1 MLTNLS
7 PSLNSDSIFISYSR
21 QDWESHVRPLV
32 ERLRAAG
39 LRVWV
44 DQHLLQGGQDWM
56 DEINHALDVC
66 GRMILCLS
74 PDALE
79 SKYVRMEYRY
89 FIEENKPIIPV
100 MCRETRLL
108 AELRGLQWIPYDL
121 DQLLALLGE
130 SSSVGNQP
138 TDIIHSVASTT
149 TRRSVITSSNAP
161 STREIMALHAHDKPI
176 MTVDFSPDGA
186 LLASA
191 SSDGTIKLW
200 DPLSYREL
208 ATLPNRDPVY
218 DIAFSPDSKT
228 IASAI
233 GTRFGNSSSVTV
245 WDCATYRPT
254 ASFAHHSAK
263 IYEIVYSPDG
273 SRIACACWDHTVTIW
288 DAREQQQTAV
298 LSGHTGTVSSVSF
311 SPDGKRLV
319 SSSWDGTIKLWDV
332 ETHEVIAALEGHK
345 DQVNDVIFSPNGTLI
360 ASVSADETVRL
371 WDAATFEPLV
381 AFEQGSPVWRC
392 AFSPDSRVLAS
403 GSMTGAIK
411 LWCVEDR
418 TDLATLVGHA
428 KPVLSLAFSPDGTIM
443 ASGARDGAIKLW
455 TAV

>member
-7 PSLNSDSIFISYSR
+7 TSLSPDSIFISYSR
-21 QDWESHVRPLV
+21 HDWESHVRPLV
-32 ERLRAAG
+32 EHLRAAG
-39 LRVWV
+39 FQVWV

-74 PDALE
+74 PEALE

-108 AELRGLQWIPYDL
+108 AELRGLQWLPYDL
-121 DQLLALLGE
+121 DALLPLLGE
-130 SSSVGNQP
+130 PVEQ
-138 TDIIHSVASTT
+138 TAIIRAAAPT
-149 TRRSVITSSNAP
+149 TRRSVITSSNAL
-161 STREIMALHAHDKPI
+161 STREIMSLRGHDKPI

-191 SSDGTIKLW
+191 SSDGSIKLW
-200 DPLSYREL
+200 DPLTYREM
-208 ATLPNRDPVY
+208 ATLPNRDPVF
-218 DIAFSPDSKT
+218 DIAFSPDSRT

-233 GTRFGNSSSVTV
+233 AARFGNSSSVTL
-245 WDCATYRPT
+245 WDCVTYRPT
-254 ASFAHHSAK
+254 VSFAQHSAK
-263 IYEIVYSPDG
+263 LYEIVYSPDG
-273 SRIACACWDHTVTIW
+273 ARIACACWDHTVTIW
-288 DAREQQQTAV
+288 DVGAQQQVAALV
-298 LSGHTGTVSSVSF
+298 GHAGTVSSVSF

-319 SSSWDGTIKLWDV
+319 SSSWDGTIKLWDI
-332 ETHEVIAALEGHK
+332 EAHEVIAALDGHQ
-345 DQVNDVIFSPNGTLI
+345 DQVNDVIYSPNGALI

-371 WDAATFEPLV
+371 WDAAAFEPLAV
-381 AFEQGSPVWRC
+381 FEQGTPVWRC

-418 TDLATLVGHA
+418 KDLATLVGHA